1 MHAQLTL
8 VPCVVIHRAMKPN
21 LSFLLS
27 CQSLPPSFVHV
38 TITLISREIFHLFSF
53 IYLLSY
59 CSFFRIEQPNN
70 QILLFV
76 QIIVVKQCGVSF
88 CTFKSTVDMMY
99 LFALLQFVRCRDK
112 SPGFG
117 SLM

>member
-1 MHAQLTL
+1 MHAQLTF
-8 VPCVVIHRAMKPN
+8 VPHVVIHRAMKPN

-112 SPGFG
+112 SPGF
-117 SLM
+117 